1 MVRRMDKKSPS
12 LRSRWFAAQV
22 IVLSSLSLGAHAQ
35 TYDPYAILSQ
45 FNLIVPGNLAVYNDT
60 EGRVVAGTL
69 TTYDLNGT
77 TFGTNA
83 LYGGGTGI
91 RAVVGTATL
100 TDTSTNA
107 VTTFGT
113 LNVNTINP
121 GVTAVTTAVGNLN
134 YGTNLSTA
142 TPVANGTVVQTTTN
156 ITPFVTALNGLQ
168 TSLGNLTATPTATA
182 TLAGGTLTFSLGTS
196 ATAVVVLNINASTLN
211 GTNAITFTGLAGSVV
226 INVINNGNVN
236 TTINA
241 NSFVFGTTG
250 VTSKQLIWNF
260 GNISTIAL
268 NGEWQGT
275 ILAGDAT
282 VTDTLGSDIEG
293 VVYAQNLYTGMEVHN
308 FTYTP
313 PTNPTTPST
322 PTPPPTPTPEPG
334 TMALLAS
341 GLAGIAALRRR
352 RKV

>member
-1 MVRRMDKKSPS
+1 M
-12 LRSRWFAAQV
+12 
-22 IVLSSLSLGAHAQ
+22 
-35 TYDPYAILSQ
+35 
-45 FNLIVPGNLAVYNDT
+45 
-60 EGRVVAGTL
+60 
-69 TTYDLNGT
+69 
-77 TFGTNA
+77 
-83 LYGGGTGI
+83 
-91 RAVVGTATL
+91 
-100 TDTSTNA
+100 
-107 VTTFGT
+107 
-113 LNVNTINP
+113 
-121 GVTAVTTAVGNLN
+121 
-134 YGTNLSTA
+134 
-142 TPVANGTVVQTTTN
+142 
-156 ITPFVTALNGLQ
+156 
-168 TSLGNLTATPTATA
+168 
-182 TLAGGTLTFSLGTS
+182 
-196 ATAVVVLNINASTLN
+196 
-211 GTNAITFTGLAGSVV
+211 